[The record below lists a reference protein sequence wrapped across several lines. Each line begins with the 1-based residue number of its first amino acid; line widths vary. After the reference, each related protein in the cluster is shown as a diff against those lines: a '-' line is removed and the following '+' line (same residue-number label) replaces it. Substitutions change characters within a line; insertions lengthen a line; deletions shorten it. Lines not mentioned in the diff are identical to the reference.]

1 MKIRWFGSL
10 LALTSALN
18 YDKSHLK
25 KEKHKKNKGQ
35 WFTPTQKKINHLK
48 SLTLKGEGFL
58 ETQILIC
65 LCLG

>member
-25 KEKHKKNKGQ
+25 KEKHKKNKGP
-35 WFTPTQKKINHLK
+35 WFTPTQNFKNAKLKPLALKKIP
-48 SLTLKGEGFL
+48 EEDFL
-58 ETQILIC
+58 SRRL
-65 LCLG
+65 

>member
-35 WFTPTQKKINHLK
+35 WFTPTQKALKI
-48 SLTLKGEGFL
+48 
-58 ETQILIC
+58 I
-65 LCLG
+65 